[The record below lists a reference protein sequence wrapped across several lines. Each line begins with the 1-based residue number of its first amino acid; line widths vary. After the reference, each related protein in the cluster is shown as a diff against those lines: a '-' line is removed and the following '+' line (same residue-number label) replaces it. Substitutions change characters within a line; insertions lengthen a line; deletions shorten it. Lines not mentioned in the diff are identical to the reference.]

1 MLSRPKELTIED
13 SDYSLDEEEVSD
25 NWKKQQRYVH
35 KCKEAAWKRWDHEY
49 LAALRESYT
58 LSHNE
63 KPVKINIK
71 HVVTMKGEES
81 WKVEDW
87 NY

>member
-1 MLSRPKELTIED
+1 MTIED

-25 NWKKQQRYVH
+25 NRKKQQKNVH
-35 KCKEAAWKRWDHEY
+35 KCKEAGWKRRDHEY
-49 LAALRESYT
+49 LAALRERYN

-87 NY
+87 NYREYRV